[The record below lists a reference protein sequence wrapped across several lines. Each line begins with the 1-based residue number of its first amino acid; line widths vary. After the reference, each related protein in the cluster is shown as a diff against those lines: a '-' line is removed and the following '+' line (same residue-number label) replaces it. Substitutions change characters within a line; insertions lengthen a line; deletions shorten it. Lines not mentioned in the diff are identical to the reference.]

1 MKILVVS
8 QYYYPEDFRINDICE
23 ELVSRGHEVT
33 VLTGLPNYPEGEIYQ
48 GFEKAYL
55 KPEIHNGV
63 KIVRF
68 KCRPRFKGVLNLVR
82 NYISFVFNGKKAIK
96 KLEKDFDIVYA
107 YQLSPITSVIPALK
121 YKEIAKAPVILYV
134 CDLWPE
140 SIRDKANGKIM
151 SKRNLVF
158 LMMKFLSRRIYNK
171 ADLICVKC
179 EEFSDYLIKEC
190 RVAKRKC
197 NVIYEHAESNYL
209 SVSSNP
215 EPNNIV
221 DFMFLGNIGSNS
233 NCELIIK
240 AAALLK
246 GENYKIHFVGDG
258 SGLNDLKKI
267 CSDLNLLDKIC
278 FHGRFPQSKI
288 IKFYNMADVCLL
300 TLSNKSA
307 IGLTPP
313 AKLSSYMAASRPIIA
328 SASGATK
335 RIIQKAN
342 CGFVCA
348 PDSAEELAK
357 SLQNVI
363 DNPDIVK
370 HLGSNGRLFFLEH
383 LTLEKHLND
392 LIATM
397 ESLLSEKQSY
407 NNRN

>member
-1 MKILVVS
+1 MHCQTTPIATIKSYSESIKDGV
-8 QYYYPEDFRINDICE
+8 YPYD
-23 ELVSRGHEVT
+23 T
-33 VLTGLPNYPEGEIYQ
+33 
-48 GFEKAYL
+48 
-55 KPEIHNGV
+55 
-63 KIVRF
+63 
-68 KCRPRFKGVLNLVR
+68 
-82 NYISFVFNGKKAIK
+82 
-96 KLEKDFDIVYA
+96 LEK
-107 YQLSPITSVIPALK
+107 SV
-121 YKEIAKAPVILYV
+121 
-134 CDLWPE
+134 D
-140 SIRDKANGKIM
+140 
-151 SKRNLVF
+151 
-158 LMMKFLSRRIYNK
+158 
-171 ADLICVKC
+171 
-179 EEFSDYLIKEC
+179 
-190 RVAKRKC
+190 
-197 NVIYEHAESNYL
+197 VIYEHAESNYL